1 MVPILSIQVGNPYLR
16 QKQNQMGQKAV
27 DAYSYSA
34 YLAMEAEAELK
45 HEYHDGLITALA
57 GGTPVHGQLAANFGG
72 EVVNA
77 LKVQSKPC
85 RTYSSDTR
93 IRIDATNRAYYPDF
107 SVVCEQP
114 LTSPDDQHAITNP
127 ILILEV
133 LSESTAGFDR
143 GTKFSH
149 YRQIDS
155 LREYVL
161 ISQEKAMVDTFYRT
175 EEGLWEINTITGLTD
190 SVHLKSLDCILSM
203 ADIYRLVDG
212 LEE

>member
-1 MVPILSIQVGNPYLR
+1 
-16 QKQNQMGQKAV
+16 MGQKAV

-57 GGTPVHGQLAANFGG
+57 GGTPVHGQLAANFGIELG
-72 EVVNA
+72 IA
-77 LKVQSKPC
+77 LKDKGKSC

-161 ISQEKAMVDTFYRT
+161 ISQEKAMVDTAPLTTMFY
-175 EEGLWEINTITGLTD
+175 EAASEPKELFEVPGA
-190 SVHLKSLDCILSM
+190 SHVSLY
-203 ADIYRLVDG
+203 DIDRDVNQAVERMDAFFQKY
-212 LEE
+212 